1 MAQGVKTLAVVGT
14 TLVGLV
20 LIGCADG
27 AAPTAVPTAEVA
39 PVTPAPATPTP
50 ATPVPTLSPVAAAA
64 TSVPP
69 TQTPQAPSP
78 TPAAPT
84 AEVTAEIKNFAHQD
98 LVVTV
103 GTEVTWVNQDEAL
116 HTTTS
121 GSQGDPSGI
130 WNSSTLGKGDTYSF
144 TFNQVGTFIYFCRVH
159 PSTMNG
165 TVTVLPPG
173 EARAAP
179 SPTAA
184 PAPQPT
190 ATVAPAPRPAATEA
204 PAPSPTPTAVTAQ
217 EPTPVPAST
226 TAPPPGAGTS
236 AGVSESVTIEI
247 VRAAEPIA
255 VDIVDF
261 RLLNLTVHVGTTV
274 TWTNLDPVPH
284 TTTAGSPGSP
294 SGEWDSSFLS
304 ENQEY
309 SFKFTQAGTF
319 PYFCRI
325 HPSMTG
331 RVTVE
336 GSSRS
341 NPASSSADTQTP
353 TPTPTATPASTS
365 SSSSGY

>member
-27 AAPTAVPTAEVA
+27 AAPTPLPDTSTAVPTAEVA
-39 PVTPAPATPTP
+39 PVTPAPATP
-50 ATPVPTLSPVAAAA
+50 
-64 TSVPP
+64 VPP
-69 TQTPQAPSP
+69 TQTPQDPSP

-84 AEVTAEIKNFAHQD
+84 AEVTADIVNFTHQD

-130 WNSSTLGKGDTYSF
+130 WNSSTLAQGGTFAF
-144 TFNQVGTFIYFCRVH
+144 TFNQIGTFIYFCRVH

-184 PAPQPT
+184 PAPQAT
-190 ATVAPAPRPAATEA
+190 ATVAPAPQPTATAA
-204 PAPSPTPTAVTAQ
+204 PAPSPTPIATAVTAQ
-217 EPTPVPAST
+217 EPTPVPTAA
-226 TAPPPGAGTS
+226 TAPPPGAGTT

-247 VRAAEPIA
+247 VRASEPID

-261 RLLNLTVHVGTTV
+261 RLRNLTVHVGTTV

-284 TTTAGSPGSP
+284 TTTAGTPGSQ
-294 SGEWDSSFLS
+294 SGEWDSPFLS

-319 PYFCRI
+319 PYYCRI

-336 GSSRS
+336 GSSHS
-341 NPASSSADTQTP
+341 NPGSSSADTQTP

-365 SSSSGY
+365 SSSGGY